1 MTAYVSLKHNKHKTS
16 RIYPSFFFIEIS
28 EQMDKLQKET
38 DNTRLPTLQYN
49 QWRNHI
55 QHIK

>member
-1 MTAYVSLKHNKHKTS
+1 
-16 RIYPSFFFIEIS
+16 
-28 EQMDKLQKET
+28 MDKLQKET

-49 QWRNHI
+49 QWRSHI